1 MKNDNSDVFNWL
13 VDVRRQF
20 HMHPEVSHQETVT
33 TQTILSILDDL
44 GVEAK
49 PLEDMTGVVGI
60 IRGAEDGPTIGLR
73 ADIDALPIQ
82 ELNDVD
88 YCSKNPGVMHACG
101 HDANTTI
108 MLGVARKIMTS
119 GMVSSMK
126 GNAKFF
132 FQPAEERGAGAKA
145 MIDRN
150 VLENP
155 HVDRIFAGHMAPLLP
170 VGTVGVFRGTGYA
183 SADRFVLT
191 VTGKG
196 AHSAYPEEGCDPVVA
211 GAHFVT
217 SIQSIVSRNVKP
229 TEAAVITIGVFKAGE
244 ASNVIPET
252 ARLEGSI
259 RTLSTSVRNLVI
271 ERLSSFARSLEKMFG
286 VSCEF
291 ELQEGVPVLTNDIDT
306 ADALYAASEKVVGTD
321 NVSYLPPIMASEDF
335 SYFTQER
342 ASAIMRLGCS
352 NEAKNLTSPLHSP
365 YFDIDEKVL
374 EIGSEIFFEAVC
386 TALGD

>member
-1 MKNDNSDVFNWL
+1 MKTDQSDSFQWL

-20 HMHPEVSHQETVT
+20 HMHPEISHQETET
-33 TQTILSILDDL
+33 TQTILSILEDL
-44 GVEAK
+44 GVEAE

-73 ADIDALPIQ
+73 ADIDALPVQ

-88 YCSKNPGVMHACG
+88 YCSKIPGVMHACG
-101 HDANTTI
+101 HDANTAI
-108 MLGVARKIMTS
+108 MLGVARKIMIS
-119 GMVSSMK
+119 GMAASMK
-126 GNAKFF
+126 GNAKFL

-145 MIDRN
+145 MIARN

-191 VTGKG
+191 ITGKG
-196 AHSAYPEEGCDPVVA
+196 AHSAYPEEGRDPVVA

-217 SIQSIVSRNVKP
+217 SVQSIVSRNVKS
-229 TEAAVITIGVFKAGE
+229 TEAAVITVGVFKAGE

-259 RTLSTSVRNLVI
+259 RTLNTGVRNLVI
-271 ERLSSFARSLEKMFG
+271 ERLKSIARSLEEMFG

-291 ELQEGVPVLTNDIDT
+291 ELQEGVPVLTNDIDA
-306 ADALYAASEKVVGTD
+306 ADALYAASEKVVGPD

-335 SYFTQER
+335 SYFTQKR

-386 TALGD
+386 TALAA

>member
-1 MKNDNSDVFNWL
+1 
-13 VDVRRQF
+13 
-20 HMHPEVSHQETVT
+20 
-33 TQTILSILDDL
+33 
-44 GVEAK
+44 
-49 PLEDMTGVVGI
+49 
-60 IRGAEDGPTIGLR
+60 LR
-73 ADIDALPIQ
+73 ADIDALPVQ

-88 YCSKNPGVMHACG
+88 YRSKVPGVMHACG

-119 GMVSSMK
+119 GMASSMK

-145 MIDRN
+145 MIARN

-170 VGTVGVFRGTGYA
+170 VGKVGVFRGVGYA

-191 VTGKG
+191 ITGKG

-211 GAHFVT
+211 GSHFVT
-217 SIQSIVSRNVKP
+217 GIQSIVSRNVKS
-229 TEAAVITIGVFKAGE
+229 TDAAVVTVGVFKAGD

-259 RTLSTSVRNLVI
+259 RTLDTGARNLVFQ
-271 ERLSSFARSLEKMFG
+271 RLKSMAKALEPMFG
-286 VSCEF
+286 VKCDF
-291 ELQEGVPVLTNDIDT
+291 QLQEGVPVLTNDIDA
-306 ADALYAASEKVVGTD
+306 ADALYAASARVLGPD
-321 NVSYLPPIMASEDF
+321 NVSYLSPIMASEDF

-342 ASAIMRLGCS
+342 SGAIMRLGCS
-352 NEAKNLTSPLHSP
+352 NEARNLSSPLHSP

-374 EIGSEIFFEAVC
+374 EIGAEIFFEAVC
-386 TALGD
+386 TALGT